1 MAESVDAADLK
12 SAGRK
17 TVGVQVSL
25 PPSLKRLA
33 VAGLVGGNAAL
44 RSDPPPGLRG
54 GEKPGVW
61 WWPLTPMAAGWA
73 ASSWRL
79 NAMAEGRRA
88 ISSAA
93 PEGFLALGCPVV
105 Q

>member
-33 VAGLVGGNAAL
+33 AAGLAGSQAAF
-44 RSDPPPGLRG
+44 RSDPPAGLRG
-54 GEKPGVW
+54 GEKPGRW
-61 WWPLTPMAAGWA
+61 RWPLTPMAAGWA
-73 ASSWRL
+73 ASSWRRK
-79 NAMAEGRRA
+79 AMAEGRRA
-88 ISSAA
+88 IS
-93 PEGFLALGCPVV
+93 
-105 Q
+105 